1 MSIKDWPATERPREK
16 LLTQGASSLTD
27 AELLAIFLRTGVIGK
42 SAVDLARQLLS
53 EFGTLRALLEADLDS
68 FSSHLGLGTAKY
80 VQLQAVIEMSKRHLV
95 AKLQK
100 GTALQNSQLVK
111 DFLITQLR
119 SEPHEVFGCIFLDS
133 KHRVINYENLF
144 YGTINQST
152 VYPRQVLKRCLY
164 FNTAAVIFAHNHP
177 SGNNEPSESDKMLT
191 KQLVDALSY
200 IDVKVLDHLIIGD
213 DEPFSMAEW
222 GMF

>member
-53 EFGTLRALLEADLDS
+53 EFGTLRVLLEADLDS

-191 KQLVDALSY
+191 KQLVEALSY

>member
-27 AELLAIFLRTGVIGK
+27 AELLVIFLRTGVIGK

-68 FSSHLGLGTAKY
+68 FSSLLGLGTAKY

-119 SEPHEVFGCIFLDS
+119 SEPHEVFGCIFF
-133 KHRVINYENLF
+133 R
-144 YGTINQST
+144 
-152 VYPRQVLKRCLY
+152 
-164 FNTAAVIFAHNHP
+164 
-177 SGNNEPSESDKMLT
+177 
-191 KQLVDALSY
+191 
-200 IDVKVLDHLIIGD
+200 
-213 DEPFSMAEW
+213 
-222 GMF
+222 

>member
-1 MSIKDWPATERPREK
+1 MKY
-16 LLTQGASSLTD
+16 LD
-27 AELLAIFLRTGVIGK
+27 A
-42 SAVDLARQLLS
+42 
-53 EFGTLRALLEADLDS
+53 
-68 FSSHLGLGTAKY
+68 Y
-80 VQLQAVIEMSKRHLV
+80 
-95 AKLQK
+95 
-100 GTALQNSQLVK
+100 
-111 DFLITQLR
+111 
-119 SEPHEVFGCIFLDS
+119 FLDS

-222 GMF
+222 GMFYITFRILKLKE

>member
-191 KQLVDALSY
+191 KQLVEALSY

>member
-68 FSSHLGLGTAKY
+68 FSSHLGLGAAKY